1 MYWLSAPT
9 LWESDVMQDKAWYIP
24 VLAYHEI
31 GTEQWYYNNPEQ
43 FSEHIKWLYENGY
56 KAIHIKDYVDYWKG
70 LLVEKDLPEKPVL
83 IVFDDARAGVY
94 RYAYPILKQYN
105 MPFTVF
111 VIGGSVE
118 KQDFMTFA
126 ELK

>member
-43 FSEHIKWLYENGY
+43 FSEHIKGFMKTGTKQFILS
-56 KAIHIKDYVDYWKG
+56 YVDCWK
-70 LLVEKDLPEKPVL
+70 
-83 IVFDDARAGVY
+83 
-94 RYAYPILKQYN
+94 
-105 MPFTVF
+105 TV
-111 VIGGSVE
+111 G
-118 KQDFMTFA
+118 
-126 ELK
+126 